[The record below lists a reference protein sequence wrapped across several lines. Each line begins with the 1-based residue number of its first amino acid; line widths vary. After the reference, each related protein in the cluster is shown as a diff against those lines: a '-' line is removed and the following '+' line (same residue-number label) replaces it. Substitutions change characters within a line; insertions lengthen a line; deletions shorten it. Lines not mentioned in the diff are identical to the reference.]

1 MQTTLT
7 QYQESERTQ
16 TTRFD
21 QLHYE
26 VTEQSKVQQTTF
38 AEAQA
43 ERGSAWQE
51 HFTNVQAELNQLKE
65 TYDQHMALAA
75 PVEYWESKRKRHGRW
90 TIGSFIAVVA
100 SMLVLGY
107 FLHSELRSVGKS
119 FDERKAAETLVASMK
134 SPTEKTKGGST
145 SLSGATALS
154 AEAPLTS
161 AIQSTVQTSIAWHFG
176 SFLLLATLSFWL
188 IRLLVRIFLSN
199 MHLENDAAERVTMAK
214 TYLALLR
221 NDNVPKGD
229 GINTVLAALFRPTG
243 DGIVK
248 DEGIPPSTF
257 EWLTKLGGR

>member
-1 MQTTLT
+1 
-7 QYQESERTQ
+7 
-16 TTRFD
+16 
-21 QLHYE
+21 
-26 VTEQSKVQQTTF
+26 
-38 AEAQA
+38 
-43 ERGSAWQE
+43 
-51 HFTNVQAELNQLKE
+51 
-65 TYDQHMALAA
+65 
-75 PVEYWESKRKRHGRW
+75 
-90 TIGSFIAVVA
+90 
-100 SMLVLGY
+100 
-107 FLHSELRSVGKS
+107 
-119 FDERKAAETLVASMK
+119 
-134 SPTEKTKGGST
+134 
-145 SLSGATALS
+145 
-154 AEAPLTS
+154 
-161 AIQSTVQTSIAWHFG
+161 VQTSIAWHFG